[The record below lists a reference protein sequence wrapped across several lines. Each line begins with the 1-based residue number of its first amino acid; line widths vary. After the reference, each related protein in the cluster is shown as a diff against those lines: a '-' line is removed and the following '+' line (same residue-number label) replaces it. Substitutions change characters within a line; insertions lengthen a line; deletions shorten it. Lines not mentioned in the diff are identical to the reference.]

1 MIRFTHTS
9 KSFRSLTIVASLLL
23 LLLRGSASFLHS
35 DSCSSL
41 ESGVHLNP
49 ATCSACDLETTQVLG
64 TDDPVTL
71 PEEQVQQIVVYC
83 TVESQG
89 YPCTYCFSHS
99 LRGPPTLS

>member
-9 KSFRSLTIVASLLL
+9 KSFRSLAIAVSLLL
-23 LLLRGSASFLHS
+23 LLLRGSTSFLHS
-35 DSCSSL
+35 DSCASP
-41 ESGVHLNP
+41 ETGVHLNP
-49 ATCSACDLETTQVLG
+49 ATCAACDLETTQVLG

-71 PEEQVQQIVVYC
+71 PEEQVQQIVIYR

-89 YPCTYCFSHS
+89 YPCTYCFSQS